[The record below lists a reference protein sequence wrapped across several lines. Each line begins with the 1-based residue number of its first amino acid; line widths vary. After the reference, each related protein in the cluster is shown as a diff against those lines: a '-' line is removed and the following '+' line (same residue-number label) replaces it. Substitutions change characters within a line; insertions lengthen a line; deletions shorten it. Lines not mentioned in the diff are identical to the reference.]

1 MKSCRKI
8 PVPGVPSF
16 GSSNGSNQGGL
27 MALRKK
33 RGFKFNNRLIEF
45 LFNAKALPFTLTFT
59 ILAVLFVAFRM
70 KGIEQA
76 YLVNNIEKDIEKAE
90 IRNKELKAQRAREMS
105 VPRLREFAVRYDLK
119 EPGPE
124 QIILIP

>member
-1 MKSCRKI
+1 M
-8 PVPGVPSF
+8 
-16 GSSNGSNQGGL
+16 
-27 MALRKK
+27 
-33 RGFKFNNRLIEF
+33 EF
-45 LFNAKALPFTLTFT
+45 LFNPRALPFTLTFT
-59 ILAVLFVAFRM
+59 TLAILFVGFRM

-76 YLVNNIEKDIEKAE
+76 YLLNTIDQEMNKVS

-105 VPRLREFAVRYDLK
+105 VPRLREFAVKYDLK

>member
-1 MKSCRKI
+1 
-8 PVPGVPSF
+8 
-16 GSSNGSNQGGL
+16 

-33 RGFKFNNRLIEF
+33 GSKLKFNNRLIEL
-45 LFNAKALPFTLTFT
+45 LFNPKALPFTLTFT
-59 ILAVLFVAFRM
+59 TLAVLFVAFRM

-76 YLVNNIEKDIEKAE
+76 YSLNNLNQQIDRAVIN
-90 IRNKELKAQRAREMS
+90 NKELKAQRAREMS
-105 VPRLREFAVRYDLK
+105 VPKLREYAVKYGLK

>member
-1 MKSCRKI
+1 
-8 PVPGVPSF
+8 
-16 GSSNGSNQGGL
+16 

-33 RGFKFNNRLIEF
+33 GSFSFNNRLFEF
-45 LFNAKALPFTLTFT
+45 LFNAKALPFTLTFIT
-59 ILAVLFVAFRM
+59 LAVLFVAFRM

-76 YLVNNIEKDIEKAE
+76 YLLNNIQHDIEKSI

-105 VPRLREFAVRYDLK
+105 VPRLREFAVKYDLK

>member
-1 MKSCRKI
+1 
-8 PVPGVPSF
+8 
-16 GSSNGSNQGGL
+16 
-27 MALRKK
+27 MALRTKK
-33 RGFKFNNRLIEF
+33 GSFKFNNRLFEF

-59 ILAVLFVAFRM
+59 TLAVMFVAFRM

-76 YLVNNIEKDIEKAE
+76 YQLNNIQSDIGKAV
-90 IRNKELKAQRAREMS
+90 IRNKELKAQRAQEMS
-105 VPRLREFAVRYDLK
+105 VPKLREFAVRYDLK

>member
-1 MKSCRKI
+1 
-8 PVPGVPSF
+8 
-16 GSSNGSNQGGL
+16 
-27 MALRKK
+27 MALRRKDTLK
-33 RGFKFNNRLIEF
+33 PNNKLIYF
-45 LFNAKALPFTLTFT
+45 LFNPRALPFTLTFT
-59 ILAVLFVAFRM
+59 TLAVLFVGFRM

-76 YLVNNIEKDIEKAE
+76 YLLNSIKQDIHKAT

-105 VPRLREFAVRYDLK
+105 VPKLREFAAKYDLK

>member
-1 MKSCRKI
+1 
-8 PVPGVPSF
+8 
-16 GSSNGSNQGGL
+16 

-33 RGFKFNNRLIEF
+33 GKVAFNNRLIEF
-45 LFNAKALPFTLTFT
+45 LFNPQALPFTLTFT
-59 ILAVLFVAFRM
+59 TLAVLFVGFRM

-76 YLVNNIEKDIEKAE
+76 YELNTITNNIYKAT
-90 IRNKELKAQRAREMS
+90 IRNKELKAHRAKEMS
-105 VPRLREFAVRYDLK
+105 VPKLREFAVKYDLK

>member
-1 MKSCRKI
+1 
-8 PVPGVPSF
+8 
-16 GSSNGSNQGGL
+16 

-33 RGFKFNNRLIEF
+33 GTFKFNNRLMDF
-45 LFNAKALPFTLTFT
+45 LFNPKALPFTLTFT
-59 ILAVLFVAFRM
+59 TLAILFVGFRM

-76 YLVNNIEKDIEKAE
+76 YLLNTLEQNIDKAS

-105 VPRLREFAVRYDLK
+105 VPRLREFAVKYDLK

>member
-1 MKSCRKI
+1 
-8 PVPGVPSF
+8 
-16 GSSNGSNQGGL
+16 

-33 RGFKFNNRLIEF
+33 NTFKFNNRVVEF
-45 LFNAKALPFTLTFT
+45 FLNPKALPFTLTFT
-59 ILAVLFVAFRM
+59 TLAILFVGFRM

-76 YLVNNIEKDIEKAE
+76 YAVNNIQNDINKAI
-90 IRNKELKAQRAREMS
+90 IRNKELKATRAKEMS
-105 VPRLREFAVRYDLK
+105 VPKLREFAVKYDLK

>member
-1 MKSCRKI
+1 MD
-8 PVPGVPSF
+8 
-16 GSSNGSNQGGL
+16 
-27 MALRKK
+27 
-33 RGFKFNNRLIEF
+33 F
-45 LFNAKALPFTLTFT
+45 LFNPKALPFTLTFT
-59 ILAVLFVAFRM
+59 TLAILFVGFRM

-76 YLVNNIEKDIEKAE
+76 YLLNTLEQNIDKAS

-105 VPRLREFAVRYDLK
+105 VPRLREFAVKYDLK

>member
-1 MKSCRKI
+1 
-8 PVPGVPSF
+8 
-16 GSSNGSNQGGL
+16 

-33 RGFKFNNRLIEF
+33 GIKLKFNNRLLEF
-45 LFNAKALPFTLTFT
+45 LFNPQALPFTLTFT
-59 ILAVLFVAFRM
+59 TLAVLFVAFRM

-76 YLVNNIEKDIEKAE
+76 YSLGHINNDFQKAT
-90 IRNKELKAQRAREMS
+90 ISNKELKAQRAREMS
-105 VPRLREFAVRYDLK
+105 VPKLREFASRYGLK

>member
-1 MKSCRKI
+1 
-8 PVPGVPSF
+8 
-16 GSSNGSNQGGL
+16 

-33 RGFKFNNRLIEF
+33 GTWKFNNRLVDF
-45 LFNAKALPFTLTFT
+45 LLNPKALPFTLTFT
-59 ILAVLFVAFRM
+59 TLAVMFAGFRM

-76 YLVNNIEKDIEKAE
+76 YLLNTIEQE
-90 IRNKELKAQRAREMS
+90 IHKTTIHNKELKAQRAREMS
-105 VPRLREFAVRYDLK
+105 VPRLREFAVKYDLK

>member
-1 MKSCRKI
+1 
-8 PVPGVPSF
+8 
-16 GSSNGSNQGGL
+16 

-33 RGFKFNNRLIEF
+33 GTQKFNNRLIEF
-45 LFNAKALPFTLTFT
+45 LFNPAALPFTLAFT
-59 ILAVLFVAFRM
+59 TLAVLFVAFRM

-76 YLVNNIEKDIEKAE
+76 YLLNNIQSDIQKAT
-90 IRNKELKAQRAREMS
+90 IRNKELKASRAREMS
-105 VPRLREFAVRYDLK
+105 VPRLREFAVKYDLK

>member
-1 MKSCRKI
+1 
-8 PVPGVPSF
+8 
-16 GSSNGSNQGGL
+16 

-33 RGFKFNNRLIEF
+33 GSGLKFNNRLMDF
-45 LFNAKALPFTLTFT
+45 LFNPQALPFTLTFT
-59 ILAVLFVAFRM
+59 TLAVLFVAFRM

-76 YLVNNIEKDIEKAE
+76 YSLNTINSNMQKA
-90 IRNKELKAQRAREMS
+90 IIHNKELKAQRAREMS
-105 VPRLREFAVRYDLK
+105 VPKLREYAAQYGLK

>member
-1 MKSCRKI
+1 
-8 PVPGVPSF
+8 
-16 GSSNGSNQGGL
+16 

-33 RGFKFNNRLIEF
+33 GSFKFNNRLLEF
-45 LFNAKALPFTLTFT
+45 LFNARALPFTLTFT
-59 ILAVLFVAFRM
+59 TLAVLFVGFRM

-76 YLVNNIEKDIEKAE
+76 YLLNTIEQDIHKVT
-90 IRNKELKAQRAREMS
+90 IKNKELKAQRAREMS
-105 VPRLREFAVRYDLK
+105 VPRLREFAVKYDLK

>member
-1 MKSCRKI
+1 
-8 PVPGVPSF
+8 
-16 GSSNGSNQGGL
+16 

-33 RGFKFNNRLIEF
+33 GKFTFNNRLLEF

-59 ILAVLFVAFRM
+59 TLAVLFVGFRM

-76 YLVNNIEKDIEKAE
+76 YLVNIIESDIYKAT
-90 IRNKELKAQRAREMS
+90 IRNKELKASRAREMS
-105 VPRLREFAVRYDLK
+105 VPRLREFAVKYDLK

>member
-1 MKSCRKI
+1 
-8 PVPGVPSF
+8 
-16 GSSNGSNQGGL
+16 

-33 RGFKFNNRLIEF
+33 GTFKFNNRLMDF
-45 LFNAKALPFTLTFT
+45 LFNPKALPFTLTFT
-59 ILAVLFVAFRM
+59 TLAILFVGFRM

-76 YLVNNIEKDIEKAE
+76 YLLNTIEQNIDKAS

-105 VPRLREFAVRYDLK
+105 VPRLREFAVKYDLK

>member
-1 MKSCRKI
+1 
-8 PVPGVPSF
+8 
-16 GSSNGSNQGGL
+16 

-33 RGFKFNNRLIEF
+33 SSFTFNNRLLEF
-45 LFNAKALPFTLTFT
+45 FFNPKALPFTLTFT
-59 ILAVLFVAFRM
+59 TLAVLFVAFRM

-76 YLVNNIEKDIEKAE
+76 YSLNTIEQEIYKST

-105 VPRLREFAVRYDLK
+105 VPRLREFAVKYDLK

>member
-1 MKSCRKI
+1 
-8 PVPGVPSF
+8 
-16 GSSNGSNQGGL
+16 

-33 RGFKFNNRLIEF
+33 GKLAFNNRLIQF
-45 LFNAKALPFTLTFT
+45 LFNPKALPFTLTFT
-59 ILAVLFVAFRM
+59 TLAVLFIGFRM

-76 YLVNNIEKDIEKAE
+76 YQLNNIESDIRKAI
-90 IRNKELKAQRAREMS
+90 IRNKELKAERARDMS
-105 VPRLREFAVRYDLK
+105 VPRLREFAVKYDLK

>member
-1 MKSCRKI
+1 
-8 PVPGVPSF
+8 
-16 GSSNGSNQGGL
+16 

-33 RGFKFNNRLIEF
+33 TGKFQFNNRLLEF
-45 LFNAKALPFTLTFT
+45 LFNARALPFTLTFT
-59 ILAVLFVAFRM
+59 TLAVMFVGFRM

-76 YLVNNIEKDIEKAE
+76 YLLNNIKSDINKST
-90 IRNKELKAQRAREMS
+90 IRNKELKAQRARAMS
-105 VPRLREFAVRYDLK
+105 VPKLREFAVTYDLK

>member
-1 MKSCRKI
+1 
-8 PVPGVPSF
+8 
-16 GSSNGSNQGGL
+16 

-33 RGFKFNNRLIEF
+33 GKIKFNNRLIEF
-45 LFNAKALPFTLTFT
+45 LLNPKALPFTLTFT
-59 ILAVLFVAFRM
+59 TLAVLFVGFRM

-76 YLVNNIEKDIEKAE
+76 YLLNNIENDIEKASIE
-90 IRNKELKAQRAREMS
+90 NKELKAQRAREMS
-105 VPRLREFAVRYDLK
+105 VHRLREFAVKYDLK

>member
-1 MKSCRKI
+1 
-8 PVPGVPSF
+8 
-16 GSSNGSNQGGL
+16 

-33 RGFKFNNRLIEF
+33 GAFKLNNRVLDF
-45 LFNAKALPFTLTFT
+45 FFNPKALPFTLTFT
-59 ILAVLFVAFRM
+59 TLAVLFVGFRM

-76 YLVNNIEKDIEKAE
+76 YQVNNIQNDIHKAI

-105 VPRLREFAVRYDLK
+105 VPRLREFAVKYDLK

>member
-1 MKSCRKI
+1 
-8 PVPGVPSF
+8 
-16 GSSNGSNQGGL
+16 

-33 RGFKFNNRLIEF
+33 GNLQFKNRLLDF
-45 LFNAKALPFTLTFT
+45 LFNPQALPFTLTFT
-59 ILAVLFVAFRM
+59 TLAVLFVGFRM

-76 YLVNNIEKDIEKAE
+76 YQVNNIEQDIYKAT
-90 IRNKELKAQRAREMS
+90 ITNKELKAKRARDMS
-105 VPRLREFAVRYDLK
+105 VPRLREFAVKYNLK

>member
-1 MKSCRKI
+1 
-8 PVPGVPSF
+8 
-16 GSSNGSNQGGL
+16 

-33 RGFKFNNRLIEF
+33 SNLKFNNRLLDF
-45 LFNAKALPFTLTFT
+45 LFNPDALPFTLTFT
-59 ILAVLFVAFRM
+59 TLAILFVGFRM

-76 YLVNNIEKDIEKAE
+76 YLVNNIEKDISKAE

-105 VPRLREFAVRYDLK
+105 VPRLREFAVKYDLK

>member
-1 MKSCRKI
+1 
-8 PVPGVPSF
+8 
-16 GSSNGSNQGGL
+16 

-33 RGFKFNNRLIEF
+33 GGFKFNNRVLEF
-45 LFNAKALPFTLTFT
+45 FFSPKALPFTLTFT
-59 ILAVLFVAFRM
+59 TLAVLFVGFRM

-76 YLVNNIEKDIEKAE
+76 YQVNNIQTDIHKSI